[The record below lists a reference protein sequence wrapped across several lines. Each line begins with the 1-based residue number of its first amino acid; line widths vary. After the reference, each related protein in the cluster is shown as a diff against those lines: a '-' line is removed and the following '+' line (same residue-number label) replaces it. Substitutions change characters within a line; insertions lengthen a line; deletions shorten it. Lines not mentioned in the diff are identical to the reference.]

1 MLENS
6 LFILITMT
14 GIYSAAALFCCL
26 HILKWRG
33 LQIGLLGELLLL
45 AAGYRVNDAYP
56 VFYLSVSGIYERVAQ
71 NYLYVEN
78 ASEPGIY

>member
-6 LFILITMT
+6 LLILMVMS
-14 GIYSAAALFCCL
+14 GIYGVAALSGCL

-33 LQIGLLGELLLL
+33 LRMGILGGLLLL